1 MALDLLE
8 ESGTTLH
15 CAILLQQYV
24 CIELNPQE
32 HRILEDSRIQLQK
45 DRITQVLEIC

>member
-15 CAILLQQYV
+15 CAILQYV

-32 HRILEDSRIQLQK
+32 HRILEDSGIELQK